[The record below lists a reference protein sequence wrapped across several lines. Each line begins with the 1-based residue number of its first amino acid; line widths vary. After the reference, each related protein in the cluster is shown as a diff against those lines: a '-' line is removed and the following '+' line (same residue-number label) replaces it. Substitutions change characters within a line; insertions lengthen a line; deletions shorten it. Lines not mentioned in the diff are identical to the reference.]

1 MHGKPKPRATIRIK
15 KESQQVPDT
24 VSIHNLSVFYKTIT
38 RSNNPHFLKFML
50 LAKKKYEIVREKFC
64 QDGGSVLAL
73 TSSPATRLRVS
84 PEQVQCDLCI

>member
-38 RSNNPHFLKFML
+38 RSNNLHFLKFML
-50 LAKKKYEIVREKFC
+50 LAKKKYEILREKP
-64 QDGGSVLAL
+64 VLPGWRVCAGTDQL
-73 TSSPATRLRVS
+73 TGHAAACVR
-84 PEQVQCDLCI
+84 